1 MARHYTPPMNHS
13 VLIIGGG
20 NMGGAIAQALHA
32 LPDFSVTVVESDDAK
47 RKHFAVLG
55 IPAYATLAQTSPTDV
70 VMLAIKPQQFAS
82 LAPTLTAQLS
92 GQAPLVLS
100 IMAGISLDALR
111 AISPRAVRAM
121 PNLPATIHES
131 MSVLCAPTLDAPS
144 RTIAESVF
152 TAIGA
157 VEWVEGEELLHAVT
171 AISGSGPAYVFALM
185 EAMEEAAL
193 AQGLNAALAK
203 KLVLQTVRGSALLAD
218 GSEHSTSE
226 LRAQVTSK
234 GGTTEAALAHIS
246 AGQLQAIIASATKAA
261 ANRSRELTNA

>member
-1 MARHYTPPMNHS
+1 MNHS
-13 VLIIGGG
+13 VLILGGG
-20 NMGGAIAQALHA
+20 NMGGAIARALHA
-32 LPDFSVTVVESDDAK
+32 KPEFSVELVEPDAEK
-47 RKHFAVLG
+47 RAHFAVLG
-55 IPAYATLAQTSPTDV
+55 IPVYAAIADAPACDAL
-70 VMLAIKPQQFAS
+70 MLAVKPQQFDALTPTIAS
-82 LAPTLTAQLS
+82 ALAGRT
-92 GQAPLVLS
+92 PLALS
-100 IMAGISLDALR
+100 IMAGISLGALR

-131 MSVLCAPTLDAPS
+131 MSVLCAPALDAES
-144 RTIAESVF
+144 RAIAESVF
-152 TAIGA
+152 AAIGA
-157 VEWVEGEELLHAVT
+157 VAWVEDEEQLHAVT
-171 AISGSGPAYVFALM
+171 AISGSGPAYLFALM

-218 GSEHSTSE
+218 GSEHSASE

-246 AGQLQAIIASATKAA
+246 AGQLQAIITSATKAA

>member
-1 MARHYTPPMNHS
+1 MNHS

-55 IPAYATLAQTSPTDV
+55 IPAYATLTQTSPADV

-82 LAPTLTAQLS
+82 LAPTLSAQLS
-92 GQAPLVLS
+92 DHVPLVLS

-131 MSVLCAPTLDAPS
+131 MSVLCAPTLDAAS
-144 RTIAESVF
+144 RAIAESVF
-152 TAIGA
+152 AAIGA
-157 VEWVEGEELLHAVT
+157 AEWVEREELLHIVT

-218 GSEHSTSE
+218 ASEHSASE

-234 GGTTEAALAHIS
+234 GGTTEAALLTLTQ
-246 AGQLQAIIASATKAA
+246 GDFNQLIRHAIEAASARSKAL
-261 ANRSRELTNA
+261 AN